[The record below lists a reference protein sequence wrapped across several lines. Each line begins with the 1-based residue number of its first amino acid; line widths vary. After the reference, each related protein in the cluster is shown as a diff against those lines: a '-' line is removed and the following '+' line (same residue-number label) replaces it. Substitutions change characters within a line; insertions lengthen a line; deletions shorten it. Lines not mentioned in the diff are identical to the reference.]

1 MPKITL
7 PRRQKKPGAKEI
19 YAFIDS
25 QNLNLGIQRNGWKM
39 DWKKFRAFLKETYGV
54 KEAFM
59 FIGYMPEYEDL
70 YEQMHEAG
78 YKVVLKPTYD
88 MTRPHPEMEV
98 GADGQKQSQNG
109 KKPEEEKHIKGNI
122 DADLVLFAMKEW
134 PNYSRAI
141 IVSGDGDFYTLIEH
155 LETNNK
161 LQNILTPNQHYSGL
175 FNAFD
180 NYIVSL
186 DTMRDKLA
194 YHDRRK
200 KSRHSKKSK
209 NAGKN
214 KSKN

>member
-1 MPKITL
+1 MPKLTL
-7 PRRQKKPGAKEI
+7 PRKKKQNTLPT

-25 QNLNLGIQRNGWKM
+25 QNLNLGIQRLGWKM
-39 DWKKFRAFLKETYGV
+39 DWKKFRLFLKETYGV

-98 GADGQKQSQNG
+98 DASGQKQPQNG
-109 KKPEEEKHIKGNI
+109 KKSEDEKHIKGNI

-134 PNYSRAI
+134 PNYSRAV

-155 LETNNK
+155 LEKNNK
-161 LQNILTPNQHYSGL
+161 LQNILTPNQYYSGL

-180 NYIVSL
+180 SYIVSL
-186 DTMRDKLA
+186 DSKRDKLA
-194 YHDRRK
+194 YRDRRK
-200 KSRHSKKSK
+200 KKSGKRQGHSAKSQSKKS
-209 NAGKN
+209 
-214 KSKN
+214 